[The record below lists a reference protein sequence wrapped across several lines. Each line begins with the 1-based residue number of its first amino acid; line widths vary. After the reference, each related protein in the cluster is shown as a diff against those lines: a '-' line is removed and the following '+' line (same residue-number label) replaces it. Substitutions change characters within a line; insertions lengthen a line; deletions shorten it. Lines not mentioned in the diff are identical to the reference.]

1 MGLYMRNSS
10 PCNYGSEG
18 GECVLDIL
26 GCAST
31 RCCAITYTRGGRE
44 RILVRKWAVLSYF
57 SAVDLR
63 VGPIE
68 RGWWVRVVM
77 GLGLSQPLPRSWLQL
92 GFGGNLAR

>member
-1 MGLYMRNSS
+1 M
-10 PCNYGSEG
+10 
-18 GECVLDIL
+18 
-26 GCAST
+26 
-31 RCCAITYTRGGRE
+31 
-44 RILVRKWAVLSYF
+44 RKWAVLSYF